1 MAEPELLLSPLVG
14 SSSLLY
20 SPWVLIILL
29 LMTPPFSLSCST
41 RMSILQCKHHGNSFI
56 FSASLLPI
64 PKSTMIIYSLDILSG
79 LPKGT
84 SAFSLACYPHF
95 LNSHCSDI
103 LHYTIEIYYMQY
115 RSDHVTLASASWS
128 EPSIYFFKT
137 HGWQFWT
144 VYSNY
149 GKKAWNVAFLRAL
162 R

>member
-20 SPWVLIILL
+20 SPWVFIILL
-29 LMTPPFSLSCST
+29 LMAPPFHSVVLQAWT
-41 RMSILQCKHHGNSFI
+41 MSILQCKHHGNSFI

-84 SAFSLACYPHF
+84 SALYLACYPHF

-103 LHYTIEIYYMQY
+103 LHFLQY
-115 RSDHVTLASASWS
+115 RSDHVTIASASWS

-144 VYSNY
+144 VCSNY
-149 GKKAWNVAFLRAL
+149 GKKPWNVAFLRAL